1 MQKDRRSVPKAYITK
16 KKKAKQKVRKWL
28 LIRKE
33 VTIIRKQLVSGDK
46 GRALG

>member
-1 MQKDRRSVPKAYITK
+1 MVAERPKVRTK
-16 KKKAKQKVRKWL
+16 SLYHKKKAKQKVRKWL

-33 VTIIRKQLVSGDK
+33 VTIIRKQLVSGGK